1 MNRSIAPVAL
11 ALSAL
16 IITAC
21 SDNSIS
27 ISTNNAAP
35 QSTQLGQF
43 IDGPVKGA
51 SYRRGTLPQL
61 FTTSTD
67 GSFIFLAG
75 ERVEFRLGNISF
87 GSIETSANTKF
98 VTPRILA
105 RGNDSARINMARF
118 LITLDSDQNPNNGIK
133 ISAAVKQAGWQYSG
147 SNDFAT
153 LDSNELA
160 EFASVAN
167 GLARRSL
174 VSSDVAEKHL
184 AQSEADISDGQYD
197 YDYDDGGTDS
207 DNDGINDPDDQC
219 PNSEPVAIVAS
230 NGCEV
235 PNGSNDDD
243 NDEVINAND
252 NCPAIAN
259 SDQADL
265 DQDQRGD
272 ACDNDIDGDGLPND
286 DDKELRDADIDSDG
300 VKDGADNCPERP
312 NSNQTDTDADGQGDS
327 CDSDIDNDDIDNGDD
342 LFPLDLTENSDND
355 QDGIGNNGDNDDD
368 NDGTPDNQDAFP
380 FDARENTDSDG
391 DGTGNNADTDDDN
404 DGTPDT
410 DDAFPLDASE
420 DTDTDGDS
428 IGNNADNDDDNDGTP
443 DSEDAFPEDDSVSG
457 DADTDGIG
465 NNRDECTNTP
475 SGEPSNF
482 SGCSASQVT

>member
-1 MNRSIAPVAL
+1 MNRPLAPVVL
-11 ALSAL
+11 VLSSL

-21 SDNSIS
+21 SGDSVS
-27 ISTNNAAP
+27 ISTNNATP
-35 QSTQLGQF
+35 QSSQLGQF
-43 IDGPVKGA
+43 IDSPVKGA
-51 SYRRGTLPQL
+51 GYRRGTLPQL

-67 GSFIFLAG
+67 GSFTFLAG

-87 GSIETSANTKF
+87 GSVETTANTQF
-98 VTPRILA
+98 VTPRVLA
-105 RGNDSARINMARF
+105 LDNDSARINMARF
-118 LITLDSDQNPNNGIK
+118 LITLDSDQNPNNGIE
-133 ISAAVKQAGWQYSG
+133 ISAAVKQAAWQYSG

-153 LDSNELA
+153 LESNELA

-167 GLARRSL
+167 GSAGRSL

-197 YDYDDGGTDS
+197 YDYDSGGTDN

-219 PNSEPVAIVAS
+219 PNSEPGAIVAS

-259 SDQADL
+259 SDQANL

-286 DDKELRDADIDSDG
+286 KDDEPRNADIDSDG
-300 VKDGADNCPERP
+300 VKDGADNCPESP
-312 NSNQTDTDADGQGDS
+312 NSNQTDTDADGRGDS
-327 CDSDIDNDDIDNGDD
+327 CDGDIDNDGTPKTDD
-342 LFPLDLTENSDND
+342 AFPLDPSEDTDT
-355 QDGIGNNGDNDDD
+355 DGDSIGNNADGDDD

-380 FDARENTDSDG
+380 FDASENTD
-391 DGTGNNADTDDDN
+391 TDN
-404 DGTPDT
+404 DGV
-410 DDAFPLDASE
+410 
-420 DTDTDGDS
+420 
-428 IGNNADNDDDNDGTP
+428 GNNSDLDDDSDGTP
-443 DSEDAFPEDDSVSG
+443 
-457 DADTDGIG
+457 
-465 NNRDECTNTP
+465 R
-475 SGEPSNF
+475 
-482 SGCSASQVT
+482 Q